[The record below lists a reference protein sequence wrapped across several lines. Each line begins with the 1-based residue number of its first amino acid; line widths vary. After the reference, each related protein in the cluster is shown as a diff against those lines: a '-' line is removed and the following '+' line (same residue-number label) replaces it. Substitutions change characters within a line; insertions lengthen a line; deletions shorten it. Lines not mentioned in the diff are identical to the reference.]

1 MPLKNLTISTTGDVN
16 YFVGPLATDSTNQ
29 WNLKLYRQLFGAT
42 VNVLPPQK
50 QAQNVGCISV
60 RRNMLSQGTSGT
72 RIEENFFDVIA
83 LNNVTEAARE
93 FLNSVQNKDQVAR
106 ANEMLSIIQSEVIKL
121 QPPMTLPP
129 ISAFQDENGALL
141 LEWIFNDFRVGF
153 NLEMDENESGWY
165 LASKPSSGGIVASG
179 LLTGIDQRGLV
190 AWLIYFAISK
200 FHT

>member
-1 MPLKNLTISTTGDVN
+1 
-16 YFVGPLATDSTNQ
+16 
-29 WNLKLYRQLFGAT
+29 
-42 VNVLPPQK
+42 
-50 QAQNVGCISV
+50 
-60 RRNMLSQGTSGT
+60 MLSQGTSGT

>member
-1 MPLKNLTISTTGDVN
+1 
-16 YFVGPLATDSTNQ
+16 
-29 WNLKLYRQLFGAT
+29 
-42 VNVLPPQK
+42 
-50 QAQNVGCISV
+50 
-60 RRNMLSQGTSGT
+60 MLSQGTSGT

-129 ISAFQDENGALL
+129 ISAFQDENGAFL